1 MRLLGASKRGMF
13 PLKFY
18 SSHKNLVMEGFPWWF
33 SGEDSVLPLQ
43 GGWVQYLVREL
54 RHAYSMVQSK
64 LKKER
69 NKTIYDQMERNV
81 L

>member
-1 MRLLGASKRGMF
+1 MF

-69 NKTIYDQMERNV
+69 NKTIYGQMERNV

>member
-1 MRLLGASKRGMF
+1 
-13 PLKFY
+13 
-18 SSHKNLVMEGFPWWF
+18 MEGFPWWF